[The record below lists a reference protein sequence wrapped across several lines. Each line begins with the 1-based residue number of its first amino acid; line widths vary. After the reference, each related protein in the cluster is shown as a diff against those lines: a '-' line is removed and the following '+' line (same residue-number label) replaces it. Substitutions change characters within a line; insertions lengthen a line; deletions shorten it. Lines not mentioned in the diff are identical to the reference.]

1 MFIFSFLGSSST
13 VLTRSHIAVPG
24 QKKKRS
30 TDHLEISSGREYAKF
45 AYIVHTIIPTKRVLK
60 KRTQT
65 KIAFAMILGLCFR
78 RQILVSFKMLRPCLW
93 KSKLNESFL
102 VFQSFG
108 LTTGQRELLKFLNQL
123 QHAIT
128 CPLQ

>member
-1 MFIFSFLGSSST
+1 MFIFSFVGSSST

-30 TDHLEISSGREYAKF
+30 TDHLEMSSGREYAKF
-45 AYIVHTIIPTKRVLK
+45 ADIVHTIIPTKRVLK
-60 KRTQT
+60 KLSQT
-65 KIAFAMILGLCFR
+65 KIAFAEILGLCFR
-78 RQILVSFKMLRPCLW
+78 LQILVSFKILRPCLW
-93 KSKLNESFL
+93 KSFL
-102 VFQSFG
+102 VFRSFG

-128 CPLQ
+128 WPLQ